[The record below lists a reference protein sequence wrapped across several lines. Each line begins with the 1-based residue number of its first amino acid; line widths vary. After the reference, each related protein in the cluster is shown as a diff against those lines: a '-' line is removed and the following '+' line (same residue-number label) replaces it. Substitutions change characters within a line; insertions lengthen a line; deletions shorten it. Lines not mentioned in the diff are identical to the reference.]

1 MSSIKAR
8 VVKVNDGRC
17 DCVMPCIRIE
27 GVPGSGCYEMPQQAH
42 RLAVIR
48 ALCREE
54 AHSEEAVERQ
64 AYGWYVED
72 VPGEVEDE

>member
-1 MSSIKAR
+1 MKRGELEPLVPHDCPDRPRCQLCAAR
-8 VVKVNDGRC
+8 RV
-17 DCVMPCIRIE
+17 IE
-27 GVPGSGCYEMPQQAH
+27 ESPRFMETMRKMCQVA
-42 RLAVIR
+42 
-48 ALCREE
+48 